1 MSMNMIY
8 FHVSQIYIFHI
19 SYLEKK
25 EPFLQV
31 IIFVLL
37 LTFFF
42 SKWEQHVFRVLD
54 FSTYMLNSLNELK
67 LYIKQYVI

>member
-1 MSMNMIY
+1 MIY

-25 EPFLQV
+25 EPFLQD
-31 IIFVLL
+31 IIFALDV
-37 LTFFF
+37 FF

>member
-1 MSMNMIY
+1 MIY

-25 EPFLQV
+25 EPFLQD
-31 IIFVLL
+31 IIFALDV
-37 LTFFF
+37 FF

-67 LYIKQYVI
+67 LNIKQYVI